1 MDKIIEKIN
10 IVIVSVTLIFAV
22 MCCYFSYNTNLMI
35 QYNDGYK
42 TGYESGFKN
51 GYKQA
56 ITDIIITEKDKTL

>member
-1 MDKIIEKIN
+1 
-10 IVIVSVTLIFAV
+10 
-22 MCCYFSYNTNLMI
+22 MI

>member
-10 IVIVSVTLIFAV
+10 IVIVSVTLILAII
-22 MCCYFSYNTNLMI
+22 CCYFSYNTNLML

-42 TGYESGFKN
+42 TGYESGFKS
-51 GYKQA
+51 GYRQA